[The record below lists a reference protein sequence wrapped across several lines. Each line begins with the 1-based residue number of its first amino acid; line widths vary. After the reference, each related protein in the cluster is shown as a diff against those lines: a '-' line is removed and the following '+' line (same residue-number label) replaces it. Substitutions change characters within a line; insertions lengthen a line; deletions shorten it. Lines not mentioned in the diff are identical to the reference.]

1 MDQLAAGPPLRH
13 HYSTPIVADING
25 TRALLVGGT
34 DGVYHALKVN
44 TGEKIWSV
52 EVSKRA
58 ILNSP
63 LFRDNVAYITH
74 GEENIDTTEMGMV
87 AAVDATKGGVLAA
100 DAFKWRTRGSCRP
113 SRRR

>member
-1 MDQLAAGPPLRH
+1 M
-13 HYSTPIVADING
+13 I
-25 TRALLVGGT
+25 VGGT
-34 DGVYHALKVN
+34 DGVYPRAEGQHRRADLA
-44 TGEKIWSV
+44 V

-58 ILNSP
+58 ILNSA

-87 AAVDATKGGVLAA
+87 AAVDATGSG
-100 DAFKWRTRGSCRP
+100 DARRPTRSSGARAGSCRR